1 MVLPGQLTNAYK
13 KALGMP
19 EEALEVRRRAVL
31 GWNYRLDIQRDNG
44 EDVII
49 FKAHEHKVGDLVLD
63 IRFTGKQG
71 EVLSR
76 VAVFKEIDKE

>member
-1 MVLPGQLTNAYK
+1 MVSPGQLTNSYK
-13 KALGMP
+13 KALGIP
-19 EEALEVRRRAVL
+19 EEALEVRKRIVL
-31 GWNYRLDIQRDNG
+31 GWNYRLDLQKDDG

-49 FKAHEHKVGDLVLD
+49 FKPHDHKIGDLVLD

-76 VAVFKEIDKE
+76 VAVFKENDKE